1 MITVVVVLIFRR
13 IKSVINQFEVN
24 MDVELQQRG
33 VEFGSLFSK
42 HDSMRWVYF
51 DTLKF

>member
-1 MITVVVVLIFRR
+1 VVVLLIIRR
-13 IKSVINQFEVN
+13 IKNVINQFEVN

-42 HDSMRWVYF
+42 HDSMRLVYF
-51 DTLKF
+51 DILKF